1 MGINMKEI
9 KNGHWE
15 ALTKESMVELVR
27 RIVEN
32 SDWIAL
38 RVLLDTRRLFRLKD
52 KPPLS
57 LPEFLLEL
65 RDRLAPLK
73 ECHIYELEMADCAY
87 DLTISKYSNVPNPP
101 TKKSGS
107 GNYSLKGTGVDCRH
121 YYRAFLRSMQRTI
134 DKGIITNQPQ
144 EESEAGRILQNMVY
158 KNFLWSIRECRRE
171 TEFSIRY
178 TWKVKGT
185 KYYLWYPS
193 YMTAKEFREWLEEN
207 VKDVN
212 PEAPN
217 EQKRIQSLIDANL
230 KRGYRISLDNACIDK
245 ISSRDAELSSV
256 EFCEGFKFTGSLAD
270 SVAQKKVE
278 EIDSLRPAIK
288 KLGGERLKRLILKIF
303 FAVAEGEY
311 QASRIAE
318 QYGIS
323 KASLTRFAGSKWFE
337 KIEDNESVTVPDLWK
352 NTAQILSGNPDFMEI
367 VLTSGIVS
375 RFKEVLRLI
384 DTNRGKKNG

>member
-1 MGINMKEI
+1 MDIMISETGTYRMLK
-9 KNGHWE
+9 
-15 ALTKESMVELVR
+15 KESTVQLIQ

-32 SDWIAL
+32 SDWLAL

-57 LPEFLLEL
+57 LPGFLLEL

-87 DLTISKYSNVPNPP
+87 DLTLSKYSNVPDPP
-101 TKKSGS
+101 TKKSDS
-107 GNYSLKGTGVDCRH
+107 GNYSLKGTGVDCRN

-134 DKGIITNQPQ
+134 DKGIITNQSQ

-158 KNFLWSIRECRRE
+158 KNFLWSIRECRRD
-171 TEFSIRY
+171 TKFSIRY
-178 TWKVKGT
+178 TWEVKGT

-212 PEAPN
+212 PEVPN
-217 EQKRIQSLIDANL
+217 EQKRIQSLIDRNL
-230 KRGYRISLDNACIDK
+230 ERGYRISLDKAGIDR
-245 ISSRDAELSSV
+245 ISIRDAELSSV
-256 EFCEGFKFTGSLAD
+256 EFREGFIFTGSLAD
-270 SVAQKKVE
+270 SVAQEKVE
-278 EIDSLRPAIK
+278 KIDSLRPAIK
-288 KLGGERLKRLILKIF
+288 RLGGERLERLILQIF
-303 FAVAEGEY
+303 LAVAEGDY

-323 KASLTRFAGSKWFE
+323 KATLSRFAGSTWFE
-337 KIEDNESVTVPDLWK
+337 KIEDNESVTVPDLWT
-352 NTAQILSGNPDFMEI
+352 NTAQILAGNPDFMEI
-367 VLTSGIVS
+367 VLNSGIVS